1 MVYGLDTSWWPQSA
15 LFAGRDLFDTDIEI
29 TRAAAAGRLEVLF
42 SDRQAEV
49 SGSLETATGAPAS
62 DLFVIVFPADRT
74 QWGRA
79 LRRVKTVRP
88 GVDGRF
94 TIGQLPPG
102 DYQLAA
108 LADVDQD
115 DWQDPAFLDRLLPSS
130 LKISLVLG
138 EKKYTDLCMR

>member
-1 MVYGLDTSWWPQSA
+1 M
-15 LFAGRDLFDTDIEI
+15 
-29 TRAAAAGRLEVLF
+29 LF

-49 SGSLETATGAPAS
+49 SGSARTASGSPAS
-62 DLFVIVFPADRT
+62 DLFVIVFPADRAR
-74 QWGRA
+74 WGRA

-94 TIGQLPPG
+94 AIGQLPPG
-102 DYQLAA
+102 DYELAA
-108 LADVDQD
+108 LADVDPD

-138 EKKYTDLCMR
+138 EKRVQNLRTR